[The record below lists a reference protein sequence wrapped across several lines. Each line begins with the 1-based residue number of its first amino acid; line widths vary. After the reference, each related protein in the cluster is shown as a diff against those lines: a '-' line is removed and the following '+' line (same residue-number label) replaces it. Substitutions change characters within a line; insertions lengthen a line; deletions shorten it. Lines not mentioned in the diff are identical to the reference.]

1 MMYAPIERSK
11 DQGRELLRRWRKIA
25 GDGRSKNKQCFMC
38 DNANNLVQLTHASYG
53 GPHARWGAKH
63 DRVRSRNRF
72 RTNSRRPRAAV
83 PNTRNGLDT
92 LALPRK
98 DFPDR

>member
-25 GDGRSKNKQCFMC
+25 GDGRSKNKQCLMC

-63 DRVRSRNRF
+63 RANLQCRFEVRAPGGP
-72 RTNSRRPRAAV
+72 PRASL
-83 PNTRNGLDT
+83 TFSD
-92 LALPRK
+92 LPRGHSPK
-98 DFPDR
+98 IKLA